1 MPVAACYIE
10 GRDGG
15 HEPASKQSVE
25 RFAGESQ
32 EMFCPQCGQRQTS
45 NEARFCSSC
54 GFQLYVVTELL
65 KTGGQLTRRPPTPGK
80 LSPRSRGLRQ
90 GAMLMLSTFV
100 LVPIVAILGAS
111 MLGLPA
117 EFVAAT
123 AIICMMGGFLRIM
136 YALLFETNEAPE
148 APETAPQYAPPVSVP
163 NYLGT
168 QHAPSALPPPQG
180 SPIPAYR
187 TPHRFDTGEI
197 MPPPSVTDHTTRLLD
212 KQLDQQFDKQ
222 PDESKE

>member
-1 MPVAACYIE
+1 
-10 GRDGG
+10 
-15 HEPASKQSVE
+15 
-25 RFAGESQ
+25 
-32 EMFCPQCGQRQTS
+32 MFCPQCGQRQTS
-45 NEARFCSSC
+45 NEVRFCSSC

-65 KTGGQLTRRPPTPGK
+65 KTGGQLTRRPPTPGQ

-90 GAMLMLSTFV
+90 GALLMLSTFV
-100 LVPIVAILGAS
+100 LVPIVAILGAG
-111 MLGLPA
+111 LIGLPG
-117 EFVAAT
+117 ELVAAT
-123 AIICMMGGFLRIM
+123 AIICLMGGFLRIM
-136 YALLFETNEAPE
+136 YALLMESSEAPE
-148 APETAPQYAPPVSVP
+148 ATAPAPQYVPPASVP

-187 TPHRFDTGEI
+187 TPQRFNTGEI
-197 MPPPSVTDHTTRLLD
+197 VPPPSVTDHTTRLLD